1 MIRKYVLKTAAFG
14 LFLLFSFN
22 TITQAQKVTVTT
34 NPSTARIYVN
44 GVNMGAGSLVVTVP
58 SNECVKVQIAAD
70 GYLSE
75 ERTYCKK
82 RGITPPPKSDY
93 IELDVDDSYTSSVQS
108 EYANID
114 ITLDV
119 RKDRTKAEAWKIIVA
134 TILGKF
140 DVLEMNDEK
149 SGYLRTNWI
158 GVTYK
163 RNTVR
168 MRLIVKQASEDPL
181 QYKMKFITEISGRA
195 GTSFTADEQFTPFG
209 RILKKFDGFHDEMT
223 TKLKN

>member
-1 MIRKYVLKTAAFG
+1 MMKSAILKPG
-14 LFLLFSFN
+14 LFVLTALCLAS
-22 TITQAQKVTVTT
+22 TSGYAQKVEVTT
-34 NPSTARIYVN
+34 NPQSAKIYVN
-44 GVNMGAGSLVVTVP
+44 GVKMGAGSLVVTVP
-58 SNECVKVQIAAD
+58 GNQCVTVQVTED
-70 GYLSE
+70 GYLME

-82 RGITPPPKSDY
+82 RGVTPPPKNDY
-93 IELDVDDSYTSSVQS
+93 IQLDVDDSYTSSVQS

-114 ITLDV
+114 IALDV

-168 MRLIVKQASEDPL
+168 MRLIVKMASEDPL
-181 QYKMKFITEISGRA
+181 QYKMKFITEISGRS
-195 GTSFTADEQFTPFG
+195 GTPFTADEQFAPFG
-209 RILKKFDGFHDEMT
+209 RILKKFDGFHDEMV

>member
-1 MIRKYVLKTAAFG
+1 MIKKSLLKATVFVLPFLFAFYTTG
-14 LFLLFSFN
+14 Y
-22 TITQAQKVTVTT
+22 AQKVNITT
-34 NPSTARIYVN
+34 NPQSARIYVN
-44 GVNMGAGSLVVTVP
+44 GVKMGAGALVVTIP
-58 SNECVKVQIAAD
+58 SNQCVTVQVTED
-70 GYLSE
+70 GFLSE

-82 RGITPPPKSDY
+82 RGVTPPPKTDY
-93 IELDVDDSYTSSVQS
+93 IQLDVDESFTSSVQS
-108 EYANID
+108 EFANID

-119 RKDRTKAEAWKIIVA
+119 KKDRTKAEAWRTIVS

-163 RNTVR
+163 RNTLR
-168 MRLIVKQASEDPL
+168 MRVIVKQTGDDPL
-181 QYKMKFITEISGRA
+181 QYKMKFITEISNRS
-195 GTSFTADEQFTPFG
+195 GTPFTADEQFQPFG
-209 RILKKFDGFHDEMT
+209 RVLKKYDGFLDEMQ

>member
-1 MIRKYVLKTAAFG
+1 MIRKYLLQKAVLSLFFLFALATAV
-14 LFLLFSFN
+14 
-22 TITQAQKVTVTT
+22 IAQKVAITT
-34 NPSTARIYVN
+34 NPQTARIYVN
-44 GVNMGAGSLVVTVP
+44 GVKMGAGSLVVTVP
-58 SNECVKVQIAAD
+58 SNQCVTVQVAD
-70 GYLSE
+70 DGFLSE

-82 RGITPPPKSDY
+82 RGVTPPPKNDY
-93 IELDVDDSYTSSVQS
+93 IQLDADESYTSSVQS
-108 EYANID
+108 NFANID

-119 RKDRTKAEAWKIIVA
+119 KKDRTKAEAWKIIIA

-163 RNTVR
+163 RNTLR
-168 MRLIVKQASEDPL
+168 MRVIVKQTSEDPM
-181 QYKMKFITEISGRA
+181 QYKMKFITEISNRS
-195 GTSFTADEQFTPFG
+195 GTPFAADEQFQPFD
-209 RILKKFDGFHDEMT
+209 RILKKYDGFLDEMQ

>member
-1 MIRKYVLKTAAFG
+1 MLKKISTSVAMLGIIFFMADC
-14 LFLLFSFN
+14 N
-22 TITQAQKVTVTT
+22 TVNAQKVKITT
-34 NPSTARIYVN
+34 NPQSAKIWVN
-44 GVNMGAGSLVVTVP
+44 GVKMGAGSLVVTVP
-58 SNECVKVQIAAD
+58 SNECVTVQITED
-70 GYLSE
+70 GYLYE

-82 RGITPPPKSDY
+82 RGITPPPKTDY
-93 IELDVDDSYTSSVQS
+93 IQLDVDDSYTSSVQS

-114 ITLDV
+114 INLDV
-119 RKDRTKAEAWKIIVA
+119 RKDRTREEAWKIIVA

-168 MRLIVKQASEDPL
+168 MRLIVKQSSESPL
-181 QYKMKFITEISGRA
+181 QYKMKFITEIAGRSGV
-195 GTSFTADEQFTPFG
+195 SFTADEQFSPFG

>member
-1 MIRKYVLKTAAFG
+1 MMKSSILKSG
-14 LFLLFSFN
+14 LFVLTTLCLAS
-22 TITQAQKVTVTT
+22 TSVYAQKVQITT
-34 NPSTARIYVN
+34 NPQSAKIYVN
-44 GVNMGAGSLVVTVP
+44 GVKMGSGALVVTIP
-58 SNECVKVQIAAD
+58 SNQCVTVQVTED
-70 GYLSE
+70 GYLVE

-82 RGITPPPKSDY
+82 RGVTPPPKTDY
-93 IELDVDDSYTSSVQS
+93 IQLDVDDSYTSSIQS

-168 MRLIVKQASEDPL
+168 MRLIVKQGSEDPL
-181 QYKMKFITEISGRA
+181 QYKMKFITEISGRS
-195 GTSFTADEQFTPFG
+195 GTPFTSDEQFAPFG

>member
-1 MIRKYVLKTAAFG
+1 MLKKFSNQVI
-14 LFLLFSFN
+14 LLCIIFFLADCS
-22 TITQAQKVTVTT
+22 IGHAQKVKITT
-34 NPSTARIYVN
+34 NPQSAKIWVN
-44 GVNMGAGSLVVTVP
+44 GVKMGAGSLVVTVP
-58 SNECVKVQIAAD
+58 GNECVTVQVTED
-70 GYLSE
+70 GYLYE

-82 RGITPPPKSDY
+82 RGITPPPKTDY
-93 IELDVDDSYTSSVQS
+93 IQLDIDDSYTSSVQS

-114 ITLDV
+114 INLDV
-119 RKDRTKAEAWKIIVA
+119 RKDRTREEAWKIIVA

-168 MRLIVKQASEDPL
+168 MRLIVKQSSEVPL
-181 QYKMKFITEISGRA
+181 QYKMKFITEIAPRSGV
-195 GTSFTADEQFTPFG
+195 SFTADEQFAPFG
-209 RILKKFDGFHDEMT
+209 RILKRFDGFHDEMT

>member
-1 MIRKYVLKTAAFG
+1 MIQK
-14 LFLLFSFN
+14 FLLRATTCLLFFLLAFYTTSL
-22 TITQAQKVTVTT
+22 AQKVTITT
-34 NPSTARIYVN
+34 SPQTARIYVN
-44 GVNMGAGSLVVTVP
+44 GVKMGAGTLVVTIP
-58 SNECVKVQIAAD
+58 SNQCVTVQVAED

-82 RGITPPPKSDY
+82 RGVTPPPKNDY
-93 IELDVDDSYTSSVQS
+93 IQLDVDDSYTSSVQS

-119 RKDRTKAEAWKIIVA
+119 RKDRTKADAWKIIVA

-168 MRLIVKQASEDPL
+168 TRLIVKQASEDPL

-195 GTSFTADEQFTPFG
+195 GTPFTADEQFAPFG
-209 RILKKFDGFHDEMT
+209 RIIKKFDGFHDEMT

>member
-1 MIRKYVLKTAAFG
+1 MIRKYLLQTG
-14 LFLLFSFN
+14 IICLLFIFAFSHVIHAQKI
-22 TITQAQKVTVTT
+22 TITTSPQ
-34 NPSTARIYVN
+34 TARIYVN
-44 GVNMGAGSLVVTVP
+44 GVKMGAGSLVVTVP
-58 SNECVKVQIAAD
+58 GNQCVTVEVRED
-70 GYLSE
+70 GFLSE

-82 RGITPPPKSDY
+82 RGVTPPPKNDY
-93 IELDVDDSYTSSVQS
+93 IQLDADESFTSSVQS
-108 EYANID
+108 EFANID

-119 RKDRTKAEAWKIIVA
+119 KKDKTKSEAWRTIVS

-163 RNTVR
+163 RNTLR
-168 MRLIVKQASEDPL
+168 MRVIVKQTGDDPL
-181 QYKMKFITEISGRA
+181 QYKMKFITEISNRS
-195 GTSFTADEQFTPFG
+195 GTPFTADEQFQPFG
-209 RILKKFDGFHDEMT
+209 RILKKYDGFLDEMQ

>member
-1 MIRKYVLKTAAFG
+1 MKNLSILRSGTLSFIMLG
-14 LFLLFSFN
+14 LYCSPGY
-22 TITQAQKVTVTT
+22 AQKVNITS
-34 NPSTARIYVN
+34 NPQSAKIYVN
-44 GVNMGAGSLVVTVP
+44 GVKMGAGSLVVTVP
-58 SNECVKVQIAAD
+58 SNQCVTVQVTED
-70 GYLSE
+70 GYLME

-82 RGITPPPKSDY
+82 RGVTPPPKTDY
-93 IELDVDDSYTSSVQS
+93 IQLDVDDSYTSSVQS

-114 ITLDV
+114 ISLDV

-168 MRLIVKQASEDPL
+168 MRLIVKQGSEDPL
-181 QYKMKFITEISGRA
+181 QYKMKFITEISGRS
-195 GTSFTADEQFTPFG
+195 GTPFTSDEQFAPFG
-209 RILKKFDGFHDEMT
+209 RILKKFDGFHDEMV